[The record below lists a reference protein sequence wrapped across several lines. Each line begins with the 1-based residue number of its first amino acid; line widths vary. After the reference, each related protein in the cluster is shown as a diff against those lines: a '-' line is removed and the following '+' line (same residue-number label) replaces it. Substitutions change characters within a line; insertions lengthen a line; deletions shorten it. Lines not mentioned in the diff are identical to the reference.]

1 MFLSLNQLH
10 LQRIIISLY
19 EKNSTTNI
27 WMLGVFIVIRGIL
40 FLSYFSIHDWEMYL
54 SSLVFRVL
62 GIQLSTTLLPC
73 FETRSHCVAL
83 LPECGTK
90 GVPCQFWETFG
101 LELTKSLLDESSLDL
116 LSLYSPAA
124 WRAGQDVYLIPV
136 EWAGVVHDV
145 HRAAVE
151 HVPQASHFVRSDGI
165 NCVCESRATKP
176 NLARL
181 QGQLQRSL
189 LKY

>member
-1 MFLSLNQLH
+1 MLRPLQSQALAPIRVTCHYLSEHFLSLCHELLMFLSLNQLH

-90 GVPCQFWETFG
+90 GVPCQFWPFSVF
-101 LELTKSLLDESSLDL
+101 LRSTKWLV
-116 LSLYSPAA
+116 LS
-124 WRAGQDVYLIPV
+124 GQACLGNLWSGADKVPIRWIQPGFAVPV
-136 EWAGVVHDV
+136 
-145 HRAAVE
+145 
-151 HVPQASHFVRSDGI
+151 
-165 NCVCESRATKP
+165 
-176 NLARL
+176 
-181 QGQLQRSL
+181 
-189 LKY
+189 